1 MRRILL
7 LALVALLASAVVLP
21 AVYLLNQAE
30 TGSASDELFFGVSF
44 GGNSTSQ
51 AKLLIDKV
59 KGYTNLFVVNSWEIC
74 GAANETLLNEVCEYA
89 VNAGLNVMVYFN
101 FVYYNYTEDFGNIY
115 NASSW
120 DLHGVSPWHV
130 EWLNRVMEQW
140 GSKFLGA
147 YLYDEPGGK
156 QIDLGYWDG
165 ELMTG
170 ESPDTF
176 VNVTAYSQAAA
187 NYTAS
192 LRHSGSMQHITNTS
206 IPNAVDNRVPIFTS
220 DYALY
225 WFDYLGGYDAVF
237 AQLGGTAGV
246 NSKIQQIALCR
257 GAATAQGKQWG
268 AIITWTYDEPPYLEG
283 EDELLQDMK
292 MAYQAGANYLI
303 IFNYPY
309 NNTDNPYGIM
319 SSDHFD
325 VMEQFWSQ
333 IHDAPRS
340 TLSSSERV
348 AFVLPKD
355 YGWGMRRPDDNI
367 WGLFPADDRSLPIW
381 DNMNTLIEKHSVKLD
396 IIYDDPQF
404 NTASTYGE
412 VYYWNSTITLQRILQ

>member
-1 MRRILL
+1 MRRLL
-7 LALVALLASAVVLP
+7 LFALVALLGSAVILP
-21 AVYLLNQAE
+21 AVYLLNQ
-30 TGSASDELFFGVSF
+30 TGTASTSDDFFFGVSF

-74 GAANETLLNEVCEYA
+74 GAANETLLNEVCDYA
-89 VNAGLNVMVYFN
+89 INAGLDIMVYFN
-101 FVYYNYTEDFGNIY
+101 FVYYNYTLDLGNIY
-115 NASSW
+115 NVSSW
-120 DLHGVSPWHV
+120 DLLGVYPWHV
-130 EWLNRVMEQW
+130 QWLNTAMEKW

-165 ELMTG
+165 VPMTG

-176 VNVTAYSQAAA
+176 ENVTTYSQAAA

-192 LRHSGSMQHITNTS
+192 LRQSGSMQHVTNSS
-206 IPNAVDNRVPIFTS
+206 IPNAVNSEVPVFTS

-246 NSKIQQIALCR
+246 NSKIQQISLCR
-257 GAATAQGKQWG
+257 GAATAQSKQWG
-268 AIITWTYDEPPYLEG
+268 AIITWTYNEPPYLENA
-283 EDELLQDMK
+283 EELLQDMT
-292 MAYQAGANYLI
+292 MAYQAGATYLI

-309 NNTDNPYGIM
+309 SSPSASYGIL
-319 SSDHFD
+319 SQDHFNA
-325 VMEQFWSQ
+325 MEHFWNQ
-333 IHDAPRS
+333 IHESPRN
-340 TLSSSERV
+340 TLSQSPERV

-355 YGWGMRRPDDNI
+355 YGWGMRHLDDKI
-367 WGLFPADDRSLPIW
+367 WGLFPADNISLPIW
-381 DNMNTLIEKHSVKLD
+381 NNMNALIEKYGVKLD

-404 NTASTYGE
+404 NVAGKYE
-412 VYYWNSTITLQRILQ
+412 EIYYWNSTVT

>member
-1 MRRILL
+1 MRRMLL
-7 LALVALLASAVVLP
+7 VALVALLASAVVLP
-21 AVYLLNQAE
+21 AVYLLQLPE
-30 TGSASDELFFGVSF
+30 TGSAGGEFFFGVSF

-74 GAANETLLNEVCEYA
+74 GAANETLLNEVCECA
-89 VNAGLNVMVYFN
+89 VDAGLNVMVYFN
-101 FVYYNYTEDFGNIY
+101 FVYYNYTWDVGNIY

-130 EWLNRVMEQW
+130 EWLNNAMERW

-170 ESPDTF
+170 EPPDTF
-176 VNVTAYSQAAA
+176 VNVTTYSQAAA

-192 LRHSGSMQHITNTS
+192 LRQSGSLQHITKPS
-206 IPNAVDNRVPIFTS
+206 IPNAVNKRVPIFTS

-246 NSKIQQIALCR
+246 NSKIRQIALCR
-257 GAATAQGKQWG
+257 GAATAQSKQWG
-268 AIITWTYDEPPYLEG
+268 AIITWTYEEPPYLESA
-283 EDELLQDMK
+283 DEMLQDMA
-292 MAYQAGANYLI
+292 MAYEAGANYLI

-309 NNTDNPYGIM
+309 NNTDNPYGIL
-319 SSDHFD
+319 SPDHFD
-325 VMEQFWSQ
+325 AMEQFWSQ
-333 IHDAPRS
+333 IHDSPRNA
-340 TLSSSERV
+340 SSSSGCV

-355 YGWGMRRPDDNI
+355 YGWGMRHVEDNI
-367 WGLFPADDRSLPIW
+367 WGLFPADNMSLPIW
-381 DNMNTLIEKHSVKLD
+381 NNMNTLIEKHGVKLD
-396 IIYDDPQF
+396 IIYDESQF
-404 NTASTYGE
+404 NIASKYGE
-412 VYYWNSTITLQRILQ
+412 VYYWNSTIT